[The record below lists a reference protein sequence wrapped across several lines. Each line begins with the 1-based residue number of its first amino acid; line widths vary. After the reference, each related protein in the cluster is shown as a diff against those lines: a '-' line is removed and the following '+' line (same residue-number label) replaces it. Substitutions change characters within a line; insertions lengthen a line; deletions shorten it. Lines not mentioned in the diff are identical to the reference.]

1 MPPKKPVPTKAP
13 TKPGGKTGTAPKAA
27 TNKAAVG
34 GKKTGAPTKP
44 SAARVSAVWRRC
56 VAVGELARGRGE
68 GVWGHE
74 IVHEEQDIYIASHQ
88 PHVSYKFLYLSLKFP
103 SQY

>member
-44 SAARVSAVWRRC
+44 SAAAGKCS
-56 VAVGELARGRGE
+56 VATVCGSGGARTG
-68 GVWGHE
+68 
-74 IVHEEQDIYIASHQ
+74 
-88 PHVSYKFLYLSLKFP
+88 
-103 SQY
+103 